1 MSTQSD
7 FNLMLT
13 ETEALRKQNETLRQ
27 LLARH
32 GVRVN
37 VPAIKAKVHR
47 PTIPQKD
54 KTFEQLS
61 GGERTKLYQNDK
73 AEYNRLKFTNG

>member
-7 FNLMLT
+7 FNLMLN
-13 ETEALRKQNETLRQ
+13 EVEALRKQNETLRQ
-27 LLARH
+27 LLAKH
-32 GVRVN
+32 GIRVN
-37 VPAIKAKVHR
+37 VPSITAKIHR
-47 PTIPQKD
+47 PPVEQKD